1 MNIAIILAGGIG
13 SRMKM
18 GTLPKQFLMINDRPV
33 ISHCLVTFNNNK
45 NIDGILIVCA
55 NEYRA
60 FLSEWIEKLNIN
72 KFIHFADPGENR
84 QYSIIN
90 ALNSLEKIN
99 PKNIIIHDAA
109 RPFVSDVLIDSC
121 INGLRDNKAVM
132 PVLPAEDTFYYSE
145 NGLHVD
151 SLLKRSTLFRGQ
163 APEGFNYI
171 SYLNANRS
179 LSHEELLEINGS
191 SEAAVKCGLEVALIE
206 GDKRNFK
213 ITTAEDLDLFK
224 SLCDN

>member
-1 MNIAIILAGGIG
+1 
-13 SRMKM
+13 
-18 GTLPKQFLMINDRPV
+18 
-33 ISHCLVTFNNNK
+33 
-45 NIDGILIVCA
+45 
-55 NEYRA
+55 
-60 FLSEWIEKLNIN
+60 
-72 KFIHFADPGENR
+72 
-84 QYSIIN
+84 
-90 ALNSLEKIN
+90 
-99 PKNIIIHDAA
+99 
-109 RPFVSDVLIDSC
+109 
-121 INGLRDNKAVM
+121 M

-191 SEAAVKCGLEVALIE
+191 SEAAVKCGIEVALIE